1 MDVFLA
7 RQPIFDARENV
18 TAYEILYRTGF
29 TNVYTGTDGEE
40 ASTKVLY
47 NVFHGFGIDN
57 LTKGRPVFINFT
69 ENLICDEMA
78 TLFPQDLLVVEILED
93 IIPHYILIE
102 KTKNLKDMGYKI
114 ALDDFVYRKEYED
127 LLDIVDIVKIDF
139 LSTPKENIELLS
151 KYLIYRE
158 ITILAEK
165 IESREEFQYAKSLGF
180 SLFQGYFFSK
190 PEIVAGK
197 SLTSLR
203 SNYLQLLAEVNKEEI
218 SFDKIANIIS
228 RDLSLTY
235 NLLKLVN
242 SAAMGFR
249 HKIQSVKHGIVALGQ
264 RQMKKWVY
272 LVLINTVAENETE
285 ELTKLSLIRAR
296 FIELI
301 ALRTNYRN
309 DSEELFL
316 MGLLSLLDAILQR
329 PKEEI
334 LEEIQ
339 SSSRVRQALINE
351 EGKFGILYKLI
362 ISYEKGQWD
371 EFMEYTKELKIDA
384 NIISE
389 AYMEAILWY
398 NKLQTV
404 NE

>member
-29 TNVYTGTDGEE
+29 TNVYTGTDGDE

>member
-29 TNVYTGTDGEE
+29 TNVYTGTDGDE

-371 EFMEYTKELKIDA
+371 EFMEYMKELKIDA